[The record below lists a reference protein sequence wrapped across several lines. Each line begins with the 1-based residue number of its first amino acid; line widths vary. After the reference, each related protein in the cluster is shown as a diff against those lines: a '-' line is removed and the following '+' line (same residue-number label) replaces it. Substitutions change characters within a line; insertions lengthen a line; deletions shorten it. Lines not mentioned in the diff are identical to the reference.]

1 LTCGVTWGKINSPNK
16 KEIMLKLR
24 SKSGLE
30 SYVINPDNVA
40 AFWHQKSCLKL
51 FLKGG
56 QIIEIYNYP
65 KESGDEWENY
75 DGFLFELSQIFKL

>member
-65 KESGDEWENY
+65 KDSGDEWENY
-75 DGFLFELSQIFKL
+75 DEFLLELSKIENL